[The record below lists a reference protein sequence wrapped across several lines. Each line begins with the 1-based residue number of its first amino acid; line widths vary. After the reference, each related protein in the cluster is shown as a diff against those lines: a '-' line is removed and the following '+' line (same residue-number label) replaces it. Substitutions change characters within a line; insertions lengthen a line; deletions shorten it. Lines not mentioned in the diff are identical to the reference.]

1 MNENLKII
9 ISAETQD
16 LKKNIDGAKK
26 EVKSFKEQ
34 VADAKKSVDGDIANM
49 GKNIATSFA
58 GVVAGAT
65 AAVAGVYKF
74 ATGTAETADNIDKMS
89 QKIGIS
95 RQAYQEWDYICSQC
109 GVDVDVFKNGV
120 KTLTTQMDAAAGGSE
135 TAQETFKALGLT
147 WEDGNGKLKSQE
159 QMMEEAITAL
169 AGMED
174 GTERARLAQELF
186 GKAGLEL
193 APVLNSGVDGVE
205 ELRARCHELGLVMSD
220 ETIDAGVKL
229 GDTIADVKDTFG
241 AITDRLGAEFMPI
254 IQAMADKILE
264 FMPQIE
270 AAIKTTVEYV
280 EKAFTFAQ
288 EHQGLLITIAAI
300 IGTIVTAVGL
310 YNAVAAV
317 KAAMDA
323 AQVTTLG
330 GLIAA
335 HIAHAAAVVASLAP
349 YIAIVAAITAVIA
362 IIVLCVKHWDKIK
375 EAVKKAIEFIVT
387 KAKEMA
393 EKVSQ
398 WFNNMKEQMS
408 QKIQAAKEAVIN
420 KFNDIK
426 QGIQDKIT
434 AAKQKVLDI
443 FNNIRT
449 GISDRINAIKT
460 SVSTTMENV
469 KNAMLKPIEK
479 GRDLIKGIIDKIK
492 GFFSFTVSLP
502 HIKLPHFTISPSGW
516 SVGDLLKGSIPRL
529 GISWY
534 AKGGIFDKPTL
545 FGYGNG
551 MLGGLGENG
560 AEAVV
565 PLEKNTQWLTR
576 IAEMLSA
583 RMGGNGQPIVLQV
596 DGKVFGEIAVD
607 SINELTRLRGGL
619 PLKLV

>member
-49 GKNIATSFA
+49 GKNIAAGFA

-270 AAIKTTVEYV
+270 AAIKATVEYV

-300 IGTIVTAVGL
+300 IGTIVTAIGL

-349 YIAIVAAITAVIA
+349 YIAIVAAIAAVIA

-443 FNNIRT
+443 FNNIKT

-516 SVGDLLKGSIPRL
+516 SVGDLLKGSIPKL

-583 RMGGNGQPIVLQV
+583 RMGGNSQPIVLQV

-607 SINELTRLRGGL
+607 SINNLTRLRGGL